1 MDTGRAGRGWDE
13 LREALTYKKRIGSE
27 KLPCS
32 MQRRE
37 LSSGLCDDPEGWEGG
52 WGGDIS
58 SVPLL
63 DEGT

>member
-13 LREALTYKKRIGSE
+13 LREALTYKKRIGSK

-52 WGGDIS
+52 WGGDSRGIRY
-58 SVPLL
+58 VHY
-63 DEGT
+63 G